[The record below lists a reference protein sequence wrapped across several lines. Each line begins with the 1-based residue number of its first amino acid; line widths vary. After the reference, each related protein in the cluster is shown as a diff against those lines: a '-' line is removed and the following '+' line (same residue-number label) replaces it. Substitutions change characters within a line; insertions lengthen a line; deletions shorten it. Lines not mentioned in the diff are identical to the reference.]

1 MTYLIGLLLLA
12 CIIGFNVWYAH
23 QNGLY
28 TYAKKHITAYSLLV
42 VCLVVYL
49 LFFDGLSHIVKAE
62 TIQGLIDNVVSNYIV
77 VVAFVVVYV
86 LERFLQNRFE
96 DKEKLRQD
104 YFAIAEKYKGDNLI
118 SCGDITYPVASAW
131 VGDICLYSTNDYVIN
146 RDKLTIKDGKKL
158 YSLPG
163 IIESN
168 MLEIIKVHGTSTL
181 YNNVNVRVV
190 DFKGDGER
198 LELVTER
205 TNYFYSMVTNRAADY
220 DWGESG
226 ITVRELY
233 EPGPSLHPLMY
244 SQLSNHLGFNGFI
257 ESSDGFIVFVKRS
270 SGVSIGK
277 RTYGDSIGA
286 SLKAK
291 YALNKDGDFTVSGLI
306 DAVVEEIRDELKIS
320 KEHIETINLIQA
332 YRDCVECG
340 KPQLL
345 FYSKVSQT
353 AAEITGFFN
362 ASLNSPVTVEGKK
375 SEPEHKEK
383 LAKFEK
389 DRQKKEKK
397 VLVDGEKLAWLSRKD
412 LDKLE
417 FLENGVRFSG
427 DKGGFFSIEG
437 NKQKKLHDQFLP
449 MVPSASAMLVT
460 LRDSSICRF
469 E

>member
-1 MTYLIGLLLLA
+1 MMIELIGLLLLF
-12 CIIGFNVWYAH
+12 CIIGFNVWYAR

-28 TYAKKHITAYSLLV
+28 VYAKKHVTAYSFLV
-42 VCLVVYL
+42 ACLVVYL
-49 LFFDGLSHIVKAE
+49 LFFGGLGHITKPE
-62 TIQGLIDNVVSNYIV
+62 TIQSLIDNIVSNYIV
-77 VVAFVVVYV
+77 VIAFVAVYV

-104 YFAIAEKYKGDNLI
+104 YFVLAEKYKGDNLI
-118 SCGDITYPVASAW
+118 SCGNITYPVVSAW
-131 VGDICLYSTNDYVIN
+131 VGDICLYSTNEFVVD
-146 RDKLTIKDGKKL
+146 RDKLSIKDGKKL

-168 MLEIIKVHGTSTL
+168 MLEIMKVHGTSTL

-190 DFKGDGER
+190 DFTGNGGR
-198 LELVTER
+198 LELSTER

-220 DWGESG
+220 DWGGSG

-233 EPGPSLHPLMY
+233 EPGPSLHPLQY

-270 SGVSIGK
+270 NDVSIGK

-291 YALNKDGDFTVSGLI
+291 YALNEDGDFTVSGLI
-306 DAVVEEIRDELKIS
+306 NAVVHEIKDELKIS
-320 KEHIETINLIQA
+320 KDFIETINLIQA

-353 AAEITGFFN
+353 AAEISELFN
-362 ASLNSPVTVEGKK
+362 ATLNSSETVEGKK
-375 SEPEHKEK
+375 SEPDHKQN
-383 LAKFEK
+383 LAKSEK
-389 DRQKKEKK
+389 DKQKKEQK
-397 VLVDGEKLAWLSRKD
+397 VLVDGEKLVWLSRGD

-417 FLENGVRFSG
+417 FLENGVRFIG
-427 DKGGFFSIEG
+427 DKGGFFSVEG
-437 NKQKKLHDQFLP
+437 NKQKVLHDQFLP
-449 MVPSASAMLVT
+449 MVPSASAVIIT
-460 LRDSSICRF
+460 LKEYMRV
-469 E
+469 